1 MRQPA
6 LPAGVPK
13 QITTLQSLPLP
24 HRSCH
29 GTLLGCTV
37 ILRTLV
43 RDAGHCDNRRAVA
56 MLKDVGVAT
65 RNRGA
70 TVKPTKR

>member
-1 MRQPA
+1 MRHPA
-6 LPAGVPK
+6 LPTGVPK

-29 GTLLGCTV
+29 GTLLECTV

-43 RDAGHCDNRRAVA
+43 RDAGHCDNPQAVA
-56 MLKDVGVAT
+56 SLNDVGVAT
-65 RNRGA
+65 RSREA